1 VDQLE
6 KRFTGGEAMRRLR
19 FFVAWG
25 HRWLPFGHH
34 LWAQMTKA
42 QDLTT
47 ARAAIERFFL
57 HSHSMMPRTNL

>member
-1 VDQLE
+1 
-6 KRFTGGEAMRRLR
+6 MRRLR

-42 QDLTT
+42 KDLPA
-47 ARAAIERFFL
+47 ARAALGQFFG
-57 HSHSMMPRTNL
+57 HPHSMFSRTSL